1 MKLSLAVL
9 LFVILLFGCIQSPDK
24 IMSSLNENELALYLK
39 KGTAS
44 IVGQAYR
51 KTKGREVKYGAG
63 VFIYLMPVCSYTSE
77 FIKGVSTGQRDETID
92 HRLNAYIRK
101 TVGDAEGRFEF
112 LNLPAGSYYV
122 FTVINWE
129 GGAGYKGSLE
139 RTSGV
144 IYRPVSVSEGEKVKV
159 IVTN

>member
-1 MKLSLAVL
+1 M
-9 LFVILLFGCIQSPDK
+9 SP
-24 IMSSLNENELALYLK
+24 LNENELAPYLK

-51 KTKGREVKYGAG
+51 KLKGHEVKYGAG
-63 VFIYLMPVCSYTSE
+63 VFIYLMPVCGYTSE
-77 FIKGVSTGQRDETID
+77 FIGGVSSGQRDETID

-101 TVGDAEGRFEF
+101 TVGDGEGRFQF
-112 LNLPAGSYYV
+112 TDLPAGSYYIM
-122 FTVINWE
+122 TIIKWE

-139 RTSGV
+139 KTSGV
-144 IYRPVSVSEGEKVKV
+144 AYRQVSLSEGEQKVKV